1 MPTLRWS
8 LTLPNTSSKKALK
21 PCDKRM
27 IIVDMRKERPKD
39 ISKVC
44 RLLKLSRSS
53 LCYTSIKD
61 DVTVMVQLENLA
73 KQNPVEGFGN
83 VTTASGIQ
91 DGY

>member
-1 MPTLRWS
+1 
-8 LTLPNTSSKKALK
+8 
-21 PCDKRM
+21 M

-39 ISKVC
+39 ISKAC

-91 DGY
+91 GRLLTIRGCTGCIKDGPALAP